1 MPKKCTVEQPRNQVS
16 EMHILKF
23 PNHSTFQC
31 WKNEL
36 QDRGVILDVKI
47 ASALKKIIMKPCFK
61 KKVSLEDE
69 KAQREDRFLRGRQIA
84 YTIHEYVR
92 VIGAHEGVLDYSD
105 LFRITSPGDD
115 IQDSDTRWNQVLLST
130 SEVPIDKILESLYK
144 MRTRARV

>member
-1 MPKKCTVEQPRNQVS
+1 MPQKCTVEQPRNQVS
-16 EMHILKF
+16 EMHIYKF

-36 QDRGVILDVKI
+36 QDR
-47 ASALKKIIMKPCFK
+47 FK

-92 VIGAHEGVLDYSD
+92 VIGAHEGVIDYSD
-105 LFRITSPGDD
+105 LFSITSPGDD